1 MAAFLVLRGTEERLK
16 AELIGASSLTMPENL
31 KAAGIEHATVTGIWK
46 SNSSIREPCR
56 GTAQRHEREDR
67 PAGSAARKANFSA
80 DGAVHE
86 CTRPSH
92 FLVMA
97 GDTGITD
104 SRHILRAE
112 PEDFAHVVVAHA
124 ALRRSGTSSPESS
137 HSAGVWTLMPSN
149 SAAFP
154 IFTRGMSTAVTPIF
168 R

>member
-1 MAAFLVLRGTEERLK
+1 MK
-16 AELIGASSLTMPENL
+16 AELTGASSLTMPENL

-86 CTRPSH
+86 CARPLWTH
-92 FLVMA
+92 FF
-97 GDTGITD
+97 GHGWRD

-112 PEDFAHVVVAHA
+112 PKNFAHVVVAHA
-124 ALRRSGTSSPESS
+124 AFAAPIWNQLT
-137 HSAGVWTLMPSN
+137 GVLP
-149 SAAFP
+149 FP
-154 IFTRGMSTAVTPIF
+154 
-168 R
+168 

>member
-1 MAAFLVLRGTEERLK
+1 MTPAFGRTEGFEQFL
-16 AELIGASSLTMPENL
+16 LTNE
-31 KAAGIEHATVTGIWK
+31 II
-46 SNSSIREPCR
+46 
-56 GTAQRHEREDR
+56 
-67 PAGSAARKANFSA
+67 
-80 DGAVHE
+80 
-86 CTRPSH
+86 

>member
-1 MAAFLVLRGTEERLK
+1 MK
-16 AELIGASSLTMPENL
+16 AELTGASRLTMPENL

-124 ALRRSGTSSPESS
+124 AFAAPIWNQLTGVLPFRS
-137 HSAGVWTLMPSN
+137 VWTLIPSN